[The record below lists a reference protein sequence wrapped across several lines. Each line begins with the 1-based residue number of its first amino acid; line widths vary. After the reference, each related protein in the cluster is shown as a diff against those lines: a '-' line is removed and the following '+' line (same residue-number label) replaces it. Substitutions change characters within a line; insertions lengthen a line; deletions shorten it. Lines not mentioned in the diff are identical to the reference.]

1 MTTSHGFA
9 AALAAVALA
18 ACAHANTNTSSV
30 SAPSYLGG
38 RAGQPGSWIQSA
50 ESTRVERARRQ
61 AWNDP
66 QLGGR
71 SAQPGSWIRSDTPV
85 PASAAPSYCYAG
97 GRDAQPFSGPS
108 SIWNTPASSESAPLC
123 ERTSAQTGTL

>member
-1 MTTSHGFA
+1 MTTTHRFA
-9 AALAAVALA
+9 AALAALALA
-18 ACAHANTNTSSV
+18 ACAHTNSNTS

-38 RAGQPGSWIQSA
+38 RAGQPGGWDPSA
-50 ESTRVERARRQ
+50 QASVIESARRQ

-71 SAQPGSWIRSDTPV
+71 SAQPASWIASDAPV
-85 PASAAPSYCYAG
+85 PTSAAPAYCYAG

-108 SIWNTPASSESAPLC
+108 LLTKPAPSADGPLC
-123 ERTSAQTGTL
+123 ERGAAHTTRL